1 MIALDGDAAGAEGTN
16 RWLAGLCLENGRPAL
31 VTTLPAGTDPAEWL
45 AARGD
50 PGLRAFDRRGCLRI
64 DEDGVR
70 PSLPGRELVR
80 LLAERHPQPFR
91 AVLNSLVPL
100 AAQLPPE
107 PATCLLRETEQEVT
121 RLGWNPNGSFTRAL
135 TEAVARVKPAS
146 EPQATAN
153 TCPHPHLSEPG
164 THRFTAPDSPCIA

>member
-1 MIALDGDAAGAEGTN
+1 
-16 RWLAGLCLENGRPAL
+16 
-31 VTTLPAGTDPAEWL
+31 
-45 AARGD
+45 
-50 PGLRAFDRRGCLRI
+50 
-64 DEDGVR
+64 
-70 PSLPGRELVR
+70 VR
-80 LLAERHPQPFR
+80 LLARRHPQPFQ
-91 AVLNSLVPL
+91 AVLTSLVPL

-107 PATCLLRETEQEVT
+107 PATCLLRETDQEVT